1 MFSMYTLDS
10 KNSRKWLLVYQKN
23 DNKLSQKI
31 IHKNRL
37 MFNTHHK
44 IFFFL
49 SFVIIKINT
58 FELLKNNSKM
68 IPVKAKRIPKTRRFL
83 CSKCPLQSLYLQHFD
98 VNM

>member
-44 IFFFL
+44 IVFFL

-83 CSKCPLQSLYLQHFD
+83 IVYIVH
-98 VNM
+98 M